1 MPTEL
6 PDAGKLPGLDALAK
20 ESFVDAL
27 GRGFARRNPIDGLD
41 PLPRGRDSVTLST
54 AGISAGRELGQ
65 HWPELNAFRLSDEFP
80 SVPFDPLKVA
90 ERGAQNVLPAIMF
103 PESSPVR
110 VPQLPRPPL
119 GSSSESLP
127 AWLTAAPS
135 AVAIA
140 TDQTP
145 PWMPPPAPGAPGS
158 LPTLGSVPSP
168 AIGIAPGESL
178 SEVRKDFPVLEQDVN
193 GHRLV
198 WLDNAA
204 TTQKP
209 RHVIDAVSRFYESDN
224 SNVHRAAHELAARAT
239 DAYELARE
247 KVRRFLGARSK
258 QEIIFVRGTTEA
270 INLVAQS
277 WGRAHVRAG
286 DEILLTHLEHH
297 SNIVPWQ
304 LLCETTGA
312 TLRVIPVDAA
322 GDVRLDAYE
331 AMLGPRVK
339 LVALPHV
346 SNTIGTIVPVA
357 LMTEMA
363 HRHGARV
370 LVDGAQSVAHL
381 PVDLTNLG
389 ADFLAFSG
397 HKIYGP
403 TGIGVLYGREDV
415 LNEMPPWQGGGSMI
429 EDVTFERT
437 TYAQPPAR
445 FEAGTPSLAD
455 AVGLGAA
462 LDYVEHLGRPAIEAH
477 EQRLMSVLLAG
488 LSSIPGLA
496 IVGAPKLRAGAV
508 SFVMP
513 GLEPR
518 VIGQHLNRRGIAVRA
533 GHHCAQPILRRFGH
547 ETTVRPSLGIYN
559 DEADIAR
566 LVHALRD
573 LAARG

>member
-1 MPTEL
+1 MPTER
-6 PDAGKLPGLDALAK
+6 PDKGKLPGLDALAK

-65 HWPELNAFRLSDEFP
+65 HWPELNAYRLSDEFP
-80 SVPFDPLKVA
+80 AAPFDPLRVA

-103 PESSPVR
+103 PQSSPVR
-110 VPQLPRPPL
+110 VPQLSRPSSDL
-119 GSSSESLP
+119 SSEPLP
-127 AWLTAAPS
+127 SWLTASPS
-135 AVAIA
+135 AVALV
-140 TDQTP
+140 TEQTP
-145 PWMPPPAPGAPGS
+145 PWLRPAVPDAPGS
-158 LPTLGSVPSP
+158 LPTFSSVPSS
-168 AIGIAPGESL
+168 ASGRETADAL
-178 SEVRKDFPVLEQDVN
+178 SAVRKDFPVLDQQVN

-239 DAYELARE
+239 DAYESARE
-247 KVRRFLGARSK
+247 KVQRFLGARSK
-258 QEIIFVRGTTEA
+258 QEIVFVRGTTEA

-286 DEILLTHLEHH
+286 DEVLLTHLEHH

-304 LLCETTGA
+304 LLCEATGA

-322 GDVRLDAYE
+322 GDVRLEAYE

-381 PVDLTNLG
+381 PVDVTYLG
-389 ADFLAFSG
+389 ADFFAFSG

-415 LNEMPPWQGGGSMI
+415 LKEMPPWQGGGSMI

-462 LDYVEHLGRPAIEAH
+462 LDYVERLGRPAIEAH
-477 EQRLMSVLLAG
+477 EQHLMWLLLEG
-488 LSSIPGLA
+488 LSSIPGLS
-496 IVGAPKLRAGAV
+496 IVGDPKLRAGAV
-508 SFVMP
+508 SFVMS
-513 GLEPR
+513 GHEPR

-547 ETTVRPSLGIYN
+547 EATVRPSLGIYN
-559 DEADIAR
+559 DEADVGR

-573 LAARG
+573 LAVGG